1 MPKKL
6 NNFNIMTSLF
16 HTLKVVTKAH
26 RRVMCIGGATALML
40 TTSACFSQNPAPYVD
55 KSNLVFARSGQKHR
69 DEHHKVATHAP
80 LENTAFESAPPR
92 PDSEIIQA
100 PLQPLEG
107 TAPAQEKLEEKAPVP
122 KQEESKPVVHDVNK
136 LTDIDLEKQIDNK
149 ALNPVTQKPE
159 PQASVGNAYKTKT
172 PLNSPKFDW
181 PIDGKVLS
189 HYGKLGNKFNEGIN
203 VAAPLGAPV
212 AAASDGKVVYIG
224 NNVEGYGNLLIIRHD
239 GDLMTAY
246 AHLREIVVERGA
258 SVKRGESVGS
268 IGQVGNV
275 TQPQLHFSIRKGK
288 KTVDP
293 ELALN

>member
-1 MPKKL
+1 
-6 NNFNIMTSLF
+6 
-16 HTLKVVTKAH
+16 
-26 RRVMCIGGATALML
+26 ML
-40 TTSACFSQNPAPYVD
+40 ATSACLSQTPAPYVD
-55 KSNLVFARSGQKHR
+55 KSNLIFSKSGQKHK
-69 DEHHKVATHAP
+69 DEHLKVATHKP
-80 LENTAFESAPPR
+80 VENTVFESAPAPKAE
-92 PDSEIIQA
+92 SEIIQA

-107 TAPAQEKLEEKAPVP
+107 TATPMEKVPEKLEEKAPES
-122 KQEESKPVVHDVNK
+122 KQEETKPIVHDVNK

-159 PQASVGNAYKTKT
+159 PQASTGSAYKTKT

-181 PIDGKVLS
+181 PVEGKVLS

-203 VAAPLGAPV
+203 VSAPLGAPV
-212 AAASDGKVVYIG
+212 SAASDGKVVYIG

-246 AHLREIVVERGA
+246 AHLKEIVVERGA
-258 SVKRGESVGS
+258 TVKRGESVGA

-293 ELALN
+293 EVALN